1 MQVAEAMNADEIG
14 TKTPH
19 SNILTLDKLLQLLY
33 SDHADG
39 YMKATYPSKFVPRQ
53 GSRFRVPGH
62 SCRKAGGVGRAV
74 RSREP
79 RQQIGP
85 IA

>member
-53 GSRFRVPGH
+53 GSRFRAPGH
-62 SCRKAGGVGRAV
+62 LPKGSVEVG
-74 RSREP
+74 
-79 RQQIGP
+79 
-85 IA
+85 